1 MKNKLHLQSTIQI
14 GVIILLLIYIGWKQS
29 AKVEA
34 MPKSEEGQKHETF
47 IGPRYQAMIVDV
59 PRTVTFAGS
68 EISLEEPDLRERLDR
83 ELHVNANW
91 HSNTILL
98 IKKANRWLPQIAEI
112 LKANGI
118 PEDFKYVPV
127 IESSLEE
134 HARSSQNAIGFW
146 QLLKGTA
153 QDFGLEVNNEV
164 DERYDPIKATE
175 AACKYLK
182 KAYEKFGSWPDVAA
196 SYNIGMRGFERR
208 IDEQRVDSY
217 FDILLNEETA
227 RYMFRIL
234 AVKAILEAPEDYGF
248 HISSDQLYY
257 PAKVKIV
264 EVDKTIPDLV
274 EFAQEHNITY
284 KTLKRHNPWLR
295 EKRLT
300 VGRKTYQIKISQEPA
315 EQYVQLTAR
324 ASE

>member
-1 MKNKLHLQSTIQI
+1 VKNKLHLQSTIQI
-14 GVIILLLIYIGWKQS
+14 GVIIILLIYIGWKES

-34 MPKSEEGQKHETF
+34 MPKTEGESKTETF
-47 IGPRYQAMIVDV
+47 VGPRYQACVVEV
-59 PRTVTFAGS
+59 PHAVMFAGS
-68 EISLEEPDLRERLDR
+68 EISLDEPDLRERLDR

-98 IKKANRWLPQIAEI
+98 IKRANRWLPQIAEI

-134 HARSSQNAIGFW
+134 HARSHQNAIGFW

-153 QDFGLEVNNEV
+153 QDFGLEVNSEV
-164 DERYDPIKATE
+164 DERYDPIKSTE

-182 KAYEKFGSWPDVAA
+182 KAYEKFGNWPDVAA

-208 IDEQRVDSY
+208 MDEQRVDSY

-234 AVKAILEAPEDYGF
+234 AVKAILETPEKYGF
-248 HISSDQLYY
+248 HVASDQLYY
-257 PAKVKIV
+257 PARVEIV

-274 EFAQEHNITY
+274 EFAHSQHITY

-315 EQYVQLTAR
+315 EQYVKLTAQ
-324 ASE
+324 AAE